1 MSFFELFITALAL
14 SADAFAVSVCK
25 GLSLKK
31 ASFSAYLC
39 IGAWF
44 GIFQGGM
51 TYVGFLLGS
60 AFENYINSF
69 DHLVAFSLL
78 SVIGI
83 NMFRSA
89 FSSEHDNDLSDS
101 VSFLTMLP
109 LAVATSIDAL
119 AVGITFGIL
128 PNISI
133 VTATLEIGVVT
144 LLASAT
150 GVKIGAIFGQ
160 RYKKPAEALG
170 GLLLIAMGVKIL
182 LDHML
187 IL

>member
-1 MSFFELFITALAL
+1 
-14 SADAFAVSVCK
+14 
-25 GLSLKK
+25 
-31 ASFSAYLC
+31 
-39 IGAWF
+39 
-44 GIFQGGM
+44 
-51 TYVGFLLGS
+51 
-60 AFENYINSF
+60 
-69 DHLVAFSLL
+69 
-78 SVIGI
+78 
-83 NMFRSA
+83 MFRSA
-89 FSSEHDNDLSDS
+89 FSNEHDNDLSDS